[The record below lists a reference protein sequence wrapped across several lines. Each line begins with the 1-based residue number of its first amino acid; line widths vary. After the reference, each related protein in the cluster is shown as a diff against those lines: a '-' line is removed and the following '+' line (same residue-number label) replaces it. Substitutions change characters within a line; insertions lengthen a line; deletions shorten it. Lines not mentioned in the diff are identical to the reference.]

1 MKIYRGVKLLVIP
14 SVDIRRGRC
23 VQLVGGKPE
32 TERVYGDPVEL
43 AQRWVAEGASYLH
56 VIDLDAAM
64 GIGDNFKRVAEVL
77 ANVKVGVE
85 VGGGIRTL
93 ERASE
98 LLGIGADKVILG
110 TAAVKSPELVKEL
123 VKLAG
128 GARVMV
134 ALDSRS
140 GKVTIEG
147 WRAQTEKTALQLAK
161 EFERMGVGSLLY
173 TGVDVEGSMRGVVAP
188 EIRELV
194 SAVKIPVFAS
204 GGVGTLDDARIARET
219 GAVGL
224 VVGMALYERKFT
236 LREAMEVAGDESW
249 KG

>member
-1 MKIYRGVKLLVIP
+1 MLVIP

-32 TERVYGDPVEL
+32 SEQVYGDPVER

-64 GIGDNFKRVAEVL
+64 GTGDNFESVAEVL
-77 ANVKVGVE
+77 ANVGVGVE
-85 VGGGIRTL
+85 VGGGVRTL
-93 ERASE
+93 ERANE
-98 LLGIGADKVILG
+98 LLGIGAERVILG
-110 TAAVKSPELVKEL
+110 TAAVKNPELVRQL
-123 VKLAG
+123 VEMSG
-128 GARVMV
+128 GERVVV

-140 GKVTIEG
+140 GRVTIEG

-173 TGVDVEGSMRGVVAP
+173 TSVDVEGRMRGIAAR
-188 EIRELV
+188 ETQELV
-194 SAVKIPVFAS
+194 GAVKIPVFAS
-204 GGVGTLDDARIARET
+204 GGVGTLDDVRIARET
-219 GAVGL
+219 GAAGL

-236 LREAMEVAGDESW
+236 LREAMEVAGDEGW
-249 KG
+249 